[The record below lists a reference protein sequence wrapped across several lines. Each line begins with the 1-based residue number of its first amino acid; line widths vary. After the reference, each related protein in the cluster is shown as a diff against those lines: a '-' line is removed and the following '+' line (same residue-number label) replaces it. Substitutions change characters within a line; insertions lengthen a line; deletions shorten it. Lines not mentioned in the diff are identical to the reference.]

1 MRNRV
6 CGEMLISF
14 QQLLCSKINKGV
26 YAGGKRDNMNQKWQ
40 EQCYVQVLLF
50 LPTDMSS
57 W

>member
-14 QQLLCSKINKGV
+14 QQLVSSKINKGA
-26 YAGGKRDNMNQKWQ
+26 YAEEKRDNMNQKWQ
-40 EQCYVQVLLF
+40 DQYYTPVPLF
-50 LPTDMSS
+50 LPADKSS